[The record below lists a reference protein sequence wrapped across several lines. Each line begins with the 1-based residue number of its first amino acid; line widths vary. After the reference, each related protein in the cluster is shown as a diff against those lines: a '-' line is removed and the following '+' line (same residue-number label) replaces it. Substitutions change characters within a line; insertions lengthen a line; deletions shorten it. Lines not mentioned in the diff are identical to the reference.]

1 MGWLLFDDSMGGFI
15 YLSKSNLMMV
25 RFCIPEIGIVA
36 KTDYR
41 RLVEWDTTSCGAFL
55 SATSVDLIFV
65 GLIVGLLFGDAL
77 IFLLSVVRLH
87 SRLMALLVSEVVFG
101 VVLGWHRTCL
111 VYKYTNRLRSNV
123 VDVAKTLITLSLVD

>member
-1 MGWLLFDDSMGGFI
+1 
-15 YLSKSNLMMV
+15 MV

-36 KTDYR
+36 KKDYR
-41 RLVEWDTTSCGAFL
+41 RLVEWDTTSRGAFL

-65 GLIVGLLFGDAL
+65 GLIVGLLFGHAL

-87 SRLMALLVSEVVFG
+87 SCLMALLVSEVVFG

-111 VYKYTNRLRSNV
+111 VYKYINRLRSNV